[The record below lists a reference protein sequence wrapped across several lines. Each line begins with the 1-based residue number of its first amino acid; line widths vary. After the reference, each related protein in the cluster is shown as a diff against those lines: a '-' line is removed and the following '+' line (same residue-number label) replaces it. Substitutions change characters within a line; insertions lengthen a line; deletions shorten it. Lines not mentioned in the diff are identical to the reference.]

1 MSESAKT
8 LILNSNKDN
17 NFKAILNLKS
27 NENSQIKFFNLKD
40 KSRTFALGIKQES
53 KVTKIPLL
61 VDGDNCSFS
70 VSNKINFAKS
80 LSCAVVDVSNPFCPE
95 IVLSGRENSNL
106 ENSKIEG
113 AFMPE
118 KPKDTSIL
126 YEEASGEEIEDLID
140 KNLEED
146 LHTTYFD
153 ACAKCKFREAFYNE
167 GECLKQNEAKIA
179 SQENLEKDTKTREEE
194 SKSFYE
200 QIKPQIDALFN
211 KYEEYKLLEEIIP
224 SSKWAKIVYDNEGNY
239 YILGLIYKENQEV
252 LYICYGVPSVGGNNP
267 PDDIKEYAGWLPK
280 DSNNVDGEG
289 YFIVCQDAITG
300 ETLKVDLV

>member
-1 MSESAKT
+1 
-8 LILNSNKDN
+8 
-17 NFKAILNLKS
+17 
-27 NENSQIKFFNLKD
+27 
-40 KSRTFALGIKQES
+40 
-53 KVTKIPLL
+53 
-61 VDGDNCSFS
+61 
-70 VSNKINFAKS
+70 
-80 LSCAVVDVSNPFCPE
+80 
-95 IVLSGRENSNL
+95 
-106 ENSKIEG
+106 
-113 AFMPE
+113 MPE
-118 KPKDTSIL
+118 KPKDTSVL
-126 YEEASGEEIEDLID
+126 YEEVSGEEIEDLID

-153 ACAKCKFREAFYNE
+153 ACAKCKYREAFYNE

-179 SQENLEKDTKTREEE
+179 SQENLEKDTKTHEEG

-280 DSNNVDGEG
+280 DSNNADGEG